1 MSSSSDKPTKLA
13 TPTPIPLPRIPRIK
27 REGNATSSASGVSG
41 VSGKGSVSS
50 ASGKGRGS
58 SASGKGS
65 ASSSSG
71 HLGISSPVIKK
82 SNKLPKIPKKKKLTT
97 IEEYVF
103 YHPLIKDEIDFANH
117 ISAIAKESAISLLT
131 TDEAKSIVDSFKHT
145 TDIEQDTKKYNEML
159 LDEFD
164 MDEIIQT
171 CPSQDAPEEINVIR
185 RIPVRKFI
193 KGRDESYDVLLSML
207 DNLIAF
213 RCGSDIYRS
222 NLQITVTNYSNG
234 VKISYINNDLEFSI
248 KIKNMDGYPECS
260 STGATVA
267 SSIKLKLIIDVIY
280 NGATLFHVSFFGDRS
295 NPGITPAYVRMS
307 SLHFTTEKDY
317 TFTKNKEYVFINLR
331 NIINIYQFADGD
343 ITKFISL
350 ILNLISN
357 VFKISDIPMEY
368 QTSTMSQDLKK
379 FVEGLC
385 MNVINSPELKDTR
398 IKTIRARERER
409 KKKERERETERGSMV
424 MDGGGRN
431 RKIKSSKPIK
441 KPIKKSDKPVKKSDK
456 PIKKSDKPVK
466 KSDKPVKKSDKPV
479 KKPVK
484 KSDKPVKKSVKKT
497 TKKARDGV

>member
-1 MSSSSDKPTKLA
+1 MDSSSDKPTKLA

-41 VSGKGSVSS
+41 
-50 ASGKGRGS
+50 
-58 SASGKGS
+58 KGS

-82 SNKLPKIPKKKKLTT
+82 SNKLPKKKNLST

-145 TDIEQDTKKYNEML
+145 TDTEQDTKKYNEML

-193 KGRDESYDVLLSML
+193 KGRDESYDVLLPML

-385 MNVINSPELKDTR
+385 MNVIKSPELKDTR
-398 IKTIRARERER
+398 IKTIRKRERER
-409 KKKERERETERGSMV
+409 KKKEREIERGSMV

-441 KPIKKSDKPVKKSDK
+441 KPVKKSDKPV
-456 PIKKSDKPVK
+456 KPVK

-479 KKPVK
+479 KT
-484 KSDKPVKKSVKKT
+484 VKKT